1 LLNGDSNFWKSD
13 NRNVKE
19 NNHINKENF
28 EIDAKLRERVQNIFL
43 RHDIDF
49 TDLLWEILI
58 SKLEIFQVYLL
69 VICYMN
75 S

>member
-1 LLNGDSNFWKSD
+1 MLNGDSNFWKSD
-13 NRNVKE
+13 NSNVKE

>member
-49 TDLLWEILI
+49 TDILWEILI